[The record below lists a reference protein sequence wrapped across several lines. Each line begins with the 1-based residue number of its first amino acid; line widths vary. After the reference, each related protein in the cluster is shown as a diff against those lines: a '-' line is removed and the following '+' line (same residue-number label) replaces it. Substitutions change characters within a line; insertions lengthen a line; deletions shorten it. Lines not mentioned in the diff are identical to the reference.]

1 MCGSSPPNYLC
12 RLGGYVRPEG
22 AAGLNVVKAP
32 GMVCRLVRT
41 YHPGGVRA
49 PRGGCHAREPAS
61 RSPAI
66 DDTGGAVCF
75 HPQES
80 HSVGFESYGE
90 RLQEMLGPHP
100 PRTGGRF
107 LHRSLRHAEHLRP
120 SLPYHSE
127 RVVSTAINK
136 NDGGWMET
144 HSTGCNFFLLRYVKV
159 RFLRQLLSA

>member
-1 MCGSSPPNYLC
+1 MGMIRAMEPDIARRLVMSGSSPPNNLC

-49 PRGGCHAREPAS
+49 ARGGCHAREPAS

-80 HSVGFESYGE
+80 HSVSFESYE
-90 RLQEMLGPHP
+90 ETLKEMLGAEA
-100 PRTGGRF
+100 PRTVGRAFPTALIDARNVCGQAF
-107 LHRSLRHAEHLRP
+107 LITLR
-120 SLPYHSE
+120 
-127 RVVSTAINK
+127 VTSTDQQK
-136 NDGGWMET
+136 
-144 HSTGCNFFLLRYVKV
+144 
-159 RFLRQLLSA
+159 

>member
-49 PRGGCHAREPAS
+49 PRGGCHAREPAR

-66 DDTGGAVCF
+66 DGTGGAVCF

-80 HSVGFESYGE
+80 HSVSFESYGE

-107 LHRSLRHAEHLRP
+107 PHRSLRRAEHLRP

-127 RVVSTAINK
+127 SYLDRSTKMMVDDQQAVIFFAESRRSPVSEPIK
-136 NDGGWMET
+136 S
-144 HSTGCNFFLLRYVKV
+144 HVCI
-159 RFLRQLLSA
+159 